1 MGDQSVVWPV
11 NGVNSRLR
19 ELSSRSAAVIQCAC
33 VACEGVVL
41 EMFSA
46 ISSSGR
52 LVSGLSLTQ
61 RTARHSGRRWLAF
74 KKSDDPITFSQSGA
88 RTFRIVD
95 DAIMSGAGEQ
105 KRGRFA
111 VPLGLLS
118 FAALVYLGFIRDETT
133 STSDLLQ
140 PPEHLQQRGI
150 IIITVSNL

>member
-1 MGDQSVVWPV
+1 MGDQSVVWPGKRGKQSV
-11 NGVNSRLR
+11 ERAA
-19 ELSSRSAAVIQCAC
+19 ELSAAVIQCAC

-46 ISSSGR
+46 SSGR

-133 STSDLLQ
+133 NTTDLLQ